1 MAKVEDIWRIQL
13 AELQKHVEHFRRENV
28 MGYEDKELEAFDAG
42 LHMVFTMIKC
52 MMEELDD

>member
-1 MAKVEDIWRIQL
+1 MATAEDVWRIQL
-13 AELQKHVEHFRRENV
+13 AELQKHVEHFRRENI

-42 LHMVFTMIKC
+42 LHMTATMIKC

>member
-1 MAKVEDIWRIQL
+1 MANAEDVWRIQL
-13 AELQKHVEHFRRENV
+13 AELQKHVEHFRRENI

-42 LHMVFTMIKC
+42 LHMTATMIKC